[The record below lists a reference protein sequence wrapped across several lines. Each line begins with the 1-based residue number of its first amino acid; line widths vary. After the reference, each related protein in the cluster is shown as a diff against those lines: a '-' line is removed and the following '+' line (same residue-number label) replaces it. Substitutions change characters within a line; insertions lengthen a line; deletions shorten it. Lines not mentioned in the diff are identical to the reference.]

1 MGRIGK
7 LLKKAFAHENV
18 LKIQFKIN
26 KSKKKGT
33 FFLKTRN
40 IASDILMLNYPRLGP
55 ETL

>member
-1 MGRIGK
+1 MGKTIGK

-33 FFLKTRN
+33 FFLKN
-40 IASDILMLNYPRLGP
+40 EKYSI
-55 ETL
+55 